1 MNQLIFNYLI
11 VTIFLIEIA
20 YQEGD
25 GHQSGDQNL
34 NSNYDFDGDFVPVI
48 NVSQKFNV
56 HKESFFF
63 LQKPIYLIIR
73 VILPSKK

>member
-1 MNQLIFNYLI
+1 MNQLIFNYFI
-11 VTIFLIEIA
+11 VMIFFIEIS
-20 YQEGD
+20 YREGD
-25 GHQSGDQNL
+25 GHQNL
-34 NSNYDFDGDFVPVI
+34 NSNYDFDSDFVPVI
-48 NVSQKFNV
+48 NFSQKLDV